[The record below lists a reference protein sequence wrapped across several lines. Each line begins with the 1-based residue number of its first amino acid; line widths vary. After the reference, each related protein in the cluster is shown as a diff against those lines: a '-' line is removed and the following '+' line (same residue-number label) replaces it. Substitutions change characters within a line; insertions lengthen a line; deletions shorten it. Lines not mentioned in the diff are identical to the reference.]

1 MSELKN
7 RYLSLDV
14 FRGMDV
20 ALMIIVNSPG
30 SWSTSYS
37 PLLHADWHGFTITDL
52 VFPTFLFVVGN
63 SMSFALPKYET
74 MGDAT
79 FLKKIFKRAAIIFLL
94 GFLSYWFPFFENGQF
109 KPFSD
114 TRVFGVLQ
122 RIALCYFF
130 ASLIIHYWKVKGA
143 VIFSLVALVLYRVL
157 LGAFGDLTLEG
168 NAILKLDAWLIGE
181 SHMYHGEG
189 LAFDPEGLLSTLPSI
204 VNVIA
209 GYLAGLYLQRSG
221 QNYET
226 LAKMMMV
233 GCALVFMA
241 LWWDLFFPINKKLWT
256 SSFVMHTVGIDLLVL
271 PILVF
276 IIDIAKKTKWT
287 YFFEV
292 FGKNT
297 LFIYLFSEIFVIF
310 LFSITIG
317 DQSAYGWIA
326 SHIFAA
332 TLGDYNGS
340 LGFALWIVLT
350 CWAVGY
356 FMDKRKI
363 YVKV

>member
-1 MSELKN
+1 MAELKS

-30 SWSTSYS
+30 SGATSYS
-37 PLLHADWHGFTITDL
+37 PLLHAEWNGFTLTDL

-63 SMSFALPKYET
+63 SMSFSLPKYEAV
-74 MGDAT
+74 GDGE
-79 FLKKIFKRAAIIFLL
+79 FLKKIVKRTAIIFLL
-94 GFLSYWFPFFENGQF
+94 GFLMYWFPFIENGQI
-109 KPFSD
+109 KPISE
-114 TRVFGVLQ
+114 TRIFGVLQ
-122 RIALCYFF
+122 RIALCYFL
-130 ASLIIHYWKVKGA
+130 ASLIIHYTKVKGA
-143 VIFSLVALVLYRVL
+143 FIFSLVALVLYRVL

-168 NAILKLDAWLIGE
+168 NAVIKLDAFLIGE

-189 LAFDPEGLLSTLPSI
+189 IAFDPEGLLSTLPSV

-209 GYLAGLYLQRSG
+209 GYLTGLYLQKGGR
-221 QNYET
+221 NYET

-233 GCALVFMA
+233 GAALIFMA

-256 SSFVMHTVGIDLLVL
+256 SSFVLHTVGIDLLIL
-271 PILVF
+271 PILIF

-297 LFIYLFSEIFVIF
+297 LFIYLLSELFVI
-310 LFSITIG
+310 LLYTFSIG
-317 DQSAYGWIA
+317 EHSVYRWLALQFGAL
-326 SHIFAA
+326 F
-332 TLGDYNGS
+332 GDYAGS
-340 LGFALWIVLT
+340 LGFALWVMLT
-350 CWAVGY
+350 CWAIGY
-356 FMDKRKI
+356 FMDKKKI